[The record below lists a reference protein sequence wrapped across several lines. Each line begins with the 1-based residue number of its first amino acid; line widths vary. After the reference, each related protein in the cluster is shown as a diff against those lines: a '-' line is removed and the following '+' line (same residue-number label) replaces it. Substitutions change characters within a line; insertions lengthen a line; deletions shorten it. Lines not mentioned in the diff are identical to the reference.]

1 MDTRIYHKECESLAE
16 AGFDVTLIA
25 TDHPDLSTGKTMRF
39 QVSRLT
45 AAGNRWIRMTKNC
58 WEVYCRAKQMKA
70 QIYHFHDPEL
80 IWVGW
85 LLKSKDNHVIYDI
98 HEDYETGIRQKKY
111 LPPFLRRSF
120 SWVYRAIENL
130 CIGRFELIL
139 AEKYYIDKYQRGETV
154 LNYPVIGPA
163 IEADYTS
170 GIHQTI
176 DLIYTGNVTMDRG
189 ALLHARVAGLDST
202 IRVAY
207 IGKCP
212 RAIADQ
218 IYVEAGTAK
227 NQVLIDGID
236 AFVSRDTIDE
246 RYRQGNWLAGLA
258 LFPPTEHYMKKEL
271 TKFFE
276 YMNAGLP
283 IICSNFPA
291 WSDFVNEHKCGIA
304 VDPNDRESI
313 LGAIMYLKNN
323 SDKAREMGRNGQRAV
338 QQELNWEQESAKL
351 VSLYK
356 QLTDSNSCS
365 GG

>member
-1 MDTRIYHKECESLAE
+1 M
-16 AGFDVTLIA
+16 
-25 TDHPDLSTGKTMRF
+25 
-39 QVSRLT
+39 
-45 AAGNRWIRMTKNC
+45 
-58 WEVYCRAKQMKA
+58 
-70 QIYHFHDPEL
+70 
-80 IWVGW
+80 
-85 LLKSKDNHVIYDI
+85 
-98 HEDYETGIRQKKY
+98 
-111 LPPFLRRSF
+111 
-120 SWVYRAIENL
+120 YRAIENL

-246 RYRQGNWLAGLA
+246 RYRQGNWLAGFA

-271 TKFFE
+271 TSF
-276 YMNAGLP
+276 
-283 IICSNFPA
+283 
-291 WSDFVNEHKCGIA
+291 
-304 VDPNDRESI
+304 
-313 LGAIMYLKNN
+313 
-323 SDKAREMGRNGQRAV
+323 
-338 QQELNWEQESAKL
+338 LN
-351 VSLYK
+351 
-356 QLTDSNSCS
+356 T
-365 GG
+365 